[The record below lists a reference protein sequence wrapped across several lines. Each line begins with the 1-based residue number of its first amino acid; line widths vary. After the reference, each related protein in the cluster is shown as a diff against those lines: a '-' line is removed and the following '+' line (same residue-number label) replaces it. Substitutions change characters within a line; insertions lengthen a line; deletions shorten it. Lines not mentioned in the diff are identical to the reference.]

1 MATQDIDV
9 FEDADADTGVA
20 SRIESFLKNIGR
32 GREDPQWKVDLREQ
46 VARGEADPALLTMG
60 IDPLDKAGMLEAAY
74 GPGASPTQTL
84 WGAGLFSGLGG
95 IADVFGFYPVPQSR
109 NASIYEM
116 VTGPKSLS
124 ANQNLEAGHPVIAG
138 LQTMGAAFP
147 GLAVVKAGAKPLQ
160 KGVGA
165 LSRSNADEA
174 LKAIENVAADKG
186 IKLDIFEK
194 DGVIDL
200 SRIVVPEKGQGVGS
214 EMMRQIIDYADQTG
228 QTIKLTPSKDFGA
241 SSVGRLKEFYKKFGF
256 VENKGRNKTF
266 EFRDSMYRPP
276 VALRA
281 GESLSEATDRLRM
294 AYDAAPSS
302 AKAKKAYLE
311 MRSARDAAGETGGT
325 AVDTGI
331 GSLDV
336 DTSYRMS
343 HQPSPR
349 DAEAIQLDNLSQD
362 ISGSQGGY
370 PDDFYSSEGQR
381 LYAQGPRFA
390 GDEYGIANEQ
400 SYKAIIEAKGNPEA
414 EVTIY
419 RAVPEGIGTINQG
432 DFVTLSPKYAELH
445 AASGYGRGGDEAG
458 EVISQKVKVKDLLW
472 AGDDVNEFG
481 YAPAPVDEID
491 ATKYAEGGEVTDQN
505 VQRFKELLKKV
516 GINKMYEAA
525 ASLGFR
531 LPTGIGRDSAAD
543 VITNELLFRA
553 NIPLQKRGD
562 DFILEKQLRNG
573 LNLGLDFN
581 PEQKYG
587 YINVSGTFKADGGEV
602 NSVGIGRLSR

>member
-1 MATQDIDV
+1 M
-9 FEDADADTGVA
+9 
-20 SRIESFLKNIGR
+20 
-32 GREDPQWKVDLREQ
+32 
-46 VARGEADPALLTMG
+46 
-60 IDPLDKAGMLEAAY
+60 
-74 GPGASPTQTL
+74 
-84 WGAGLFSGLGG
+84 
-95 IADVFGFYPVPQSR
+95 
-109 NASIYEM
+109 
-116 VTGPKSLS
+116 
-124 ANQNLEAGHPVIAG
+124 
-138 LQTMGAAFP
+138 
-147 GLAVVKAGAKPLQ
+147 
-160 KGVGA
+160 
-165 LSRSNADEA
+165 
-174 LKAIENVAADKG
+174 
-186 IKLDIFEK
+186 
-194 DGVIDL
+194 
-200 SRIVVPEKGQGVGS
+200 
-214 EMMRQIIDYADQTG
+214 
-228 QTIKLTPSKDFGA
+228 
-241 SSVGRLKEFYKKFGF
+241 
-256 VENKGRNKTF
+256 
-266 EFRDSMYRPP
+266 
-276 VALRA
+276 
-281 GESLSEATDRLRM
+281 SEATDRLRI
-294 AYDAAPSS
+294 AYEAAPSS

-362 ISGSQGGY
+362 ISGNQGGY

-491 ATKYAEGGEVTDQN
+491 ATKYADGGEVTDQN
-505 VQRFKELLKKV
+505 VQRLKQVLKNA
-516 GINKMYEAA
+516 GINKLYEAA
-525 ASLGFR
+525 DSLGFR
-531 LPTGIGRDSAAD
+531 LPSGIGVDSAAD

-553 NIPLQKRGD
+553 KIPLQKRGD
-562 DFILEKQLRNG
+562 MITLQKQLPKG
-573 LNLGLDFN
+573 INLELDLN

-587 YINVSGTFKADGGEV
+587 YINVSGKFQDGGEV